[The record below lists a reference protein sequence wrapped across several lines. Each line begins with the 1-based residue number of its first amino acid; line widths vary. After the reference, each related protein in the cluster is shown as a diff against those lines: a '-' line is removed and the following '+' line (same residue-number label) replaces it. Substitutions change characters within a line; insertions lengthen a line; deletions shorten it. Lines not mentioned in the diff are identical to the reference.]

1 MSASIGSIGSFDPT
15 TLWANLFKKIDTDSN
30 GTISKTEFESAIST
44 MASSQNVTTSEAD
57 AMFKQL
63 DTNGD
68 GSVTKSEMMSA
79 LQALGQQMQASMPP
93 PPPPMDNSQNGQ
105 ERALTDDQ
113 KKTVD
118 SILSKYDASNLTAS
132 DVKAINQSI
141 SDAGISFGK
150 SLGDEIESQGF
161 SIQTMMS
168 LSPPPAN
175 NTTATTASA
184 STTDASTTS
193 SSATSA
199 ASQIELNAENSLLSD
214 LVNYLSSLSSSNSS
228 TDNSTS
234 TQFSD
239 LLQSLKSST
248 GTSDDQ
254 TTSLFNDLVAML
266 QTSTQYSQTGSLSYE
281 TTTQQSLLSTYA

>member
-1 MSASIGSIGSFDPT
+1 MSASIGSVGSFDPT
-15 TLWANLFKKIDTDSN
+15 TLWANLFKKIDANSDGN
-30 GTISKTEFESAIST
+30 ISKTEFESAIST

-68 GSVTKSEMMSA
+68 GSVSKSEMMSA
-79 LQALGQQMQASMPP
+79 LQSLGQQMQASMPP
-93 PPPPMDNSQNGQ
+93 PPMDNSQNGQ
-105 ERALTDDQ
+105 DQALTDDQ

-161 SIQTMMS
+161 SVQTMMS

-175 NTTATTASA
+175 NASA

-193 SSATSA
+193 ASATSA
-199 ASQIELNAENSLLSD
+199 TSQIELKAENSLLSD

-248 GTSDDQ
+248 GTSDNQ

-266 QTSTQYSQTGSLSYE
+266 QTSSQYSQTGSLSYE

>member
-1 MSASIGSIGSFDPT
+1 MSASIGSVGSFDPT
-15 TLWANLFKKIDTDSN
+15 TLWANLFKKIDANNDGN
-30 GTISKTEFESAIST
+30 ISKTEFESAIST
-44 MASSQNVTTSEAD
+44 MASGQNVTTSEAD

-68 GSVTKSEMMSA
+68 GSVSKSEMMSA
-79 LQALGQQMQASMPP
+79 LQSLGQQMQASMPP
-93 PPPPMDNSQNGQ
+93 PPPMDNSQNGQ
-105 ERALTDDQ
+105 DQALTDDQ

-132 DVKAINQSI
+132 DVKAINKSI

-161 SIQTMMS
+161 SVQTMMS

-175 NTTATTASA
+175 NTSA

-193 SSATSA
+193 ASATSA
-199 ASQIELNAENSLLSD
+199 TSQIELKAENSLLSD